1 VQRGLLMRSRILE
14 NIDKKE
20 WSKTVEIAE
29 NVSIT
34 SSTVLY
40 HLRNMEREEVV
51 ERSSKGKGWRYAPIQ
66 QAELTEYLTKKS
78 HRK

>member
-1 VQRGLLMRSRILE
+1 
-14 NIDKKE
+14 
-20 WSKTVEIAE
+20 
-29 NVSIT
+29 
-34 SSTVLY
+34 
-40 HLRNMEREEVV
+40 MEREEVV